1 MSEYD
6 MQKFA
11 QELKILIFN
20 CFWKNWPTVQFR
32 LFILISSY
40 LKLKIKE
47 TFYFGQYLIFS

>member
-20 CFWKNWPTVQFR
+20 CFWKNWPTVHCHQE
-32 LFILISSY
+32 IMSSV
-40 LKLKIKE
+40 LKFLEI
-47 TFYFGQYLIFS
+47 